1 MKKKLIK
8 KKRNYK
14 LLISRLIIS
23 LWRIKIQQK
32 ENVIKI
38 SKTWL
43 KRSIGSNLQPC
54 ITIIELY
61 TIPKVVINIS
71 QSVAKSELINLKLYK
86 TIITTAKIAP
96 RRRAG
101 STITFIM
108 VYPSERPRGSKRLTR
123 IKAKVIGTI
132 TINVPKKI
140 LLINPDKDGVI

>member
-1 MKKKLIK
+1 MGS
-8 KKRNYK
+8 
-14 LLISRLIIS
+14 SR
-23 LWRIKIQQK
+23 
-32 ENVIKI
+32 
-38 SKTWL
+38 
-43 KRSIGSNLQPC
+43 QPC

-61 TIPKVVINIS
+61 TIPKVVMNIS

-108 VYPSERPRGSKRLTR
+108 VYSPVRPRGSKRLTR
-123 IKAKVIGTI
+123 IKARVIGTI

-140 LLINPDKDGVI
+140 LLMNPDKDGVI